1 MQGSA
6 PTATLDVES
15 GAEARTFVADPRPGS
30 A

>member
-1 MQGSA
+1 MQGSS

-15 GAEARTFVADPRPGS
+15 GNDARTFVADPRPES